1 MGGSVIDWVMKTR
14 GLSFRHAIELLRN
27 HHPSLA
33 AGRVVRKDTTTKL
46 EASVKAD
53 ADDQEALRQVANYY
67 HETLKASP
75 EALKYLECRGL
86 TNPEMLSHCKLGF
99 ANRTLGYRLPEKNG
113 KAGAEMRGH

>member
-14 GLSFRHAIELLRN
+14 GLSFRHAVELLRN

-53 ADDQEALRQVANYY
+53 ADDQFGRRDQTDGSAVGGGKRRQALSSGD
-67 HETLKASP
+67 AS
-75 EALKYLECRGL
+75 
-86 TNPEMLSHCKLGF
+86 MLQ
-99 ANRTLGYRLPEKNG
+99 
-113 KAGAEMRGH
+113 